1 LIVGPRGHLFAAD
14 LVGAWDGGW
23 VALIEDGIDAP
34 PTMVNGDGVSGGD
47 AAE

>member
-1 LIVGPRGHLFAAD
+1 
-14 LVGAWDGGW
+14 